1 MESILLLFLPIAPR
15 VVLNSPT
22 LKFAVS
28 FPQPKNVRFHQV
40 WSSPS
45 VHTLDPE
52 IVTTSS

>member
-1 MESILLLFLPIAPR
+1 MESILLFLPIAPR